1 MIRERQPARRDNGER
16 QEKTQR
22 AERAETVNFL
32 IMFLIAGVLLV
43 LVWLLYGLLQMMFG

>member
-1 MIRERQPARRDNGER
+1 MRERQAVQGDNGKR

-32 IMFLIAGVLLV
+32 IMFLIAGVLPV
-43 LVWLLYGLLQMMFG
+43 LVWLLYGLLRMMFG